1 MTGTDP
7 ATPNAPGTTALLLP
21 HFSPVPDGVITA
33 GGRPLPLDSDMAA
46 LARLLTAE
54 TPLGDLPATPAGAER
69 ALADLV
75 RSGLAIV
82 LPPPVAANPGAGI
95 DLILSPHVD
104 DAALSLGGT
113 LAHRRGDGRRRIV
126 CNIFSDQSYQ
136 SGLRAPASILAELA
150 KAEDRLAGRILGYE
164 SRDGGLAGAQDR
176 HRLPL
181 ARALGWTR
189 ARVRAETKLCR
200 EIAGLAAR
208 ILALAS
214 REPATSD
221 ARLFAPSGIGG
232 HLDHLLVR
240 LAVGDLLADG
250 ALAPETTQFYEDL
263 PYAAANMPGPDAPAG
278 FAPALRALGPPAL
291 AAKLS
296 ALRVFRTRLR
306 GPQIALCARHAVLV
320 AGENGA
326 AERVFR
332 HCGTG
337 RHAATMDRHAA
348 LGSMA
353 P

>member
-21 HFSPVPDGVITA
+21 HFSPAPDGVITA

-82 LPPPVAANPGAGI
+82 LPPPVAANPGAGV

-104 DAALSLGGT
+104 DAALSLGGM
-113 LAHRRGDGRRRIV
+113 LAEHRGDGRRRIV
-126 CNIFSDQSYQ
+126 CNVFSDQAYQ
-136 SGLRAPASILAELA
+136 SGLRAPTHTLAALA
-150 KAEDRLAGRILGYE
+150 AAEDRLAGRILGYE

-181 ARALGWTR
+181 ARTLGWTE
-189 ARVRAETKLCR
+189 ASVRLESTFCR
-200 EIAGLAAR
+200 EIADLAAR
-208 ILALAS
+208 ILDLLA
-214 REPATSD
+214 REPATGD
-221 ARLFAPSGIGG
+221 VRLFAPSGIGG

-240 LAVGDLLADG
+240 LAVCDLLADG
-250 ALAPETTQFYEDL
+250 ALDPAQTQFYEDL
-263 PYAAANMPGPDAPAG
+263 PYAAANMPGADAPAG

-291 AAKLS
+291 AAKLA

-306 GPQIALCARHAVLV
+306 GPQIALCRRHAVLL
-320 AGENGA
+320 AGGTGA

-332 HCGTG
+332 HSRARMGP
-337 RHAATMDRHAA
+337 ATMDRNAA

>member
-1 MTGTDP
+1 MTGTD
-7 ATPNAPGTTALLLP
+7 AAAPSPPGATALLLP
-21 HFSPVPDGVITA
+21 HFSPAPDGVRTV
-33 GGRPLPLDSDMAA
+33 GGRMVRLNPDRTAFAA
-46 LARLLTAE
+46 KLAVE
-54 TPLGDLPATPAGAER
+54 TPLDALPDTEAGAER
-69 ALADLV
+69 TLAGLV

-82 LPPPVAANPGAGI
+82 LPPPVEADCSAGV

-113 LAHRRGDGRRRIV
+113 LAYERSDGRRRIV
-126 CNIFSDQSYQ
+126 CNIFSDQAYQ
-136 SGLRAPASILAELA
+136 SGLRAPAAALAALA
-150 KAEDRLAGRILGYE
+150 RDEDRLAGRILGYE
-164 SRDGGLAGAQDR
+164 SRDCGLPGAQDR

-181 ARALGWTR
+181 ARTLGWTE
-189 ARVRAETKLCR
+189 ASVRAEARFRR
-200 EIAGLAAR
+200 EIVDLAAR
-208 ILALAS
+208 ILDLVS
-214 REPATSD
+214 PEPATGD
-221 ARLFAPSGIGG
+221 VRLFAPAGIGG

-240 LAVGDLLADG
+240 LAMGDLLTDC
-250 ALAPETTQFYEDL
+250 ALDPAGVQFYEDL
-263 PYAAANMPGPDAPAG
+263 PYAAANMPGPAAPAG
-278 FAPALRALGPPAL
+278 FAPALQVIGAPAL

-306 GPQIALCARHAVLV
+306 GPQIALCGRHAVLI

-337 RHAATMDRHAA
+337 RHVATMDRNAA

>member
-1 MTGTDP
+1 MTGTDA

-21 HFSPVPDGVITA
+21 HFSPAPEGVVTV
-33 GGRPLPLDSDMAA
+33 GGRLVRLDPDMAA
-46 LARLLTAE
+46 FAAKLAVE
-54 TPLGDLPATPAGAER
+54 IPLDELPATPAGAER

-82 LPPPVAANPGAGI
+82 LPPPVAANPGAGV

-113 LAHRRGDGRRRIV
+113 LAHRRGEGRRRIV
-126 CNIFSDQSYQ
+126 RNIFSDQSYQ
-136 SGLRAPASILAELA
+136 SGLRTPASILAELA

-164 SRDGGLAGAQDR
+164 SRDCGLAGARDR

-181 ARALGWTR
+181 ARTLGWTQ
-189 ARVRAETKLCR
+189 AGVRAESTFRR
-200 EIAGLAAR
+200 EIADLAAR
-208 ILALAS
+208 ILDRVAPV
-214 REPATSD
+214 PATGD
-221 ARLFAPSGIGG
+221 VRLFAPSGIGG

-250 ALAPETTQFYEDL
+250 ALDPDRVQFYEDL

-278 FAPALRALGPPAL
+278 FAPALRALAPHAL
-291 AAKLS
+291 AAKLA

-306 GPQIALCARHAVLV
+306 GPQIALCARHAFLI
-320 AGENGA
+320 AGGTGA
-326 AERVFR
+326 AERVSR
-332 HCGTG
+332 HSPTG
-337 RHAATMDRHAA
+337 DNAATMDRNAA